1 MSKRKIMSKKRYVYT
16 TKNGPIR
23 LNKRLIRPKN
33 AFIHKIFEHKLP
45 LISHKSLL
53 MNNLREFTF
62 NKNNVNSP
70 SFMLY

>member
-1 MSKRKIMSKKRYVYT
+1 MSKRKNTLILQQ
-16 TKNGPIR
+16 NGLIR
-23 LNKRLIRPKN
+23 LKERLIRPKN
-33 AFIHKIFEHKLP
+33 AFIHKIFKHKLP
-45 LISHKSLL
+45 LINNKSLL

>member
-1 MSKRKIMSKKRYVYT
+1 MSSCLKEKRHHIT
-16 TKNGPIR
+16 TKNGLIR
-23 LNKRLIRPKN
+23 LNERLIRPKN

-45 LISHKSLL
+45 LINNKSLL

>member
-1 MSKRKIMSKKRYVYT
+1 MSKRKIISKKDMYIT

-23 LNKRLIRPKN
+23 PNERLIRPKN